1 MKSPPLKQKYHA
13 LIPALL
19 CSGLLVA
26 CNTSETLTPSS
37 GTGAQNEVPETQDT
51 QPPAIPVT
59 STNTSLVNL
68 QERSEE
74 SQFSLEDAGADLA
87 ISISYTDIV
96 SAAHTQIFLNTDN
109 DTKTGFGFYQQAWGL
124 IGADYMIQDEYLYK
138 SLSNDA
144 QWEWQPVAKITN
156 YTHTSNQINMMVS
169 KSLIGNPCGNLLAGT
184 MSRNAAWDVESMH
197 PIARELSQVSIES
210 CLNDVVAPVVTLNG
224 NAEIT
229 VIQGTL
235 FTDPGATAIDDID
248 GDISPLIQVDGSV
261 DTGILGTST
270 LVYTATDTTGNVGTS
285 PQRTVN
291 VIEETA
297 ALPPVGLYDNW
308 DTLGNQQSLDVGTD
322 TTLTLEGHQD
332 ATSNDIYLQL
342 EKSDASS
349 TGHIQTY
356 LDTDNDPLT
365 GYQAWASNS
374 TSAEAGAEYMI
385 EDGLMFKYTGTG
397 IDWSWSDQPV
407 QTPYSFKEN
416 AYDVSGEESIFAEMR
431 SIFSSSIV
439 SGNNV
444 GVMILR
450 MNADWTSQ
458 NIYTQNAVYT
468 LQATSDAP

>member
-1 MKSPPLKQKYHA
+1 MKSPQLKQKYHA

-26 CNTSETLTPSS
+26 CQTSETIHSTPD
-37 GTGAQNEVPETQDT
+37 TDAQNEMPDT
-51 QPPAIPVT
+51 QQPAAVSVT
-59 STNTSLVNL
+59 SINASHINL
-68 QERSEE
+68 QTRSED
-74 SQFSLEDAGADLA
+74 SQFSLQDAGADLS

-109 DTKTGFGFYQQAWGL
+109 DTKTGFGFYRQAWGS

-156 YTHTSNQINMMVS
+156 YTHSSNQIDMVIS
-169 KSLIGNPCGNLLAGT
+169 KSLIGNPCGSLLVGT
-184 MSRNAAWDVESMH
+184 MSRNESWGVESMH
-197 PIARELSQVSIES
+197 PIARELSQVSIAS
-210 CLNDVVAPVVTLNG
+210 CMNDVLAPVVTLNG
-224 NAEIT
+224 NADIT
-229 VIQGTL
+229 VTQGTL
-235 FTDPGATAIDDID
+235 FIDPGATAIDDID
-248 GDISPLIQVDGSV
+248 GDISPLIQVEGSV
-261 DTGILGTST
+261 DTGILGSST
-270 LVYTATDTTGNVGTS
+270 LVYSATDATGNVGMS
-285 PQRTVN
+285 PRRIVN
-291 VIEETA
+291 VVEETA
-297 ALPPVGLYDNW
+297 ALPPVGLYDSW
-308 DTLGNQQSLDVGTD
+308 DTLGNQQSLDVGSD
-322 TTLTLEGHQD
+322 STLTLKGHQD
-332 ATSNDIYLQL
+332 ATTNDVYLQL
-342 EKSDASS
+342 KKSDAAS

-356 LDTDNDPLT
+356 LDTDNDPST

-397 IDWSWSDQPV
+397 IDWSWSDQPDP
-407 QTPYSFKEN
+407 TPYFYTES
-416 AYDVSGEESIFAEMR
+416 ASDVAGDESVSAEMR

-439 SGNNV
+439 SGNNI

-458 NIYTQNAVYT
+458 NIYTPNAVYT